1 MKADRYNENKPRYTL
16 VSQPALAGLIGVLEY
31 GANKYSADN
40 WQKGLSYKSIID
52 CMMRHIN
59 AMLVG
64 EMEDPESGLL
74 HIDHV
79 QSNAMFLSHY
89 INSMRYKEFDD
100 LCDESSD
107 RY

>member
-1 MKADRYNENKPRYTL
+1 MKAERHNENKPRYTL
-16 VSQPALAGLIGVLEY
+16 VSQEALAGLIDVLEY
-31 GANKYSADN
+31 GARKYSPDN
-40 WQKGLSYKSIID
+40 WHKGLSYKSVVD

-59 AMLVG
+59 AMLRG

-89 INSMRYKEFDD
+89 MHSLKYEGFDD
-100 LCDESSD
+100 LFE
-107 RY
+107 R